1 MNFLEEET
9 SQSNKKAN
17 KLNTNKMPKEI
28 SSSFVTSPSSSPSP
42 SSSSSP
48 SSSPSPSS
56 SSSPSSSP
64 SPSSSSFSFSS
75 FFDFKTIL
83 ILFLF
88 AFLLL
93 ILLGINIFTI
103 LGNSVNNLSDVLGP
117 FIKNFMKA
125 LGYSTGTVINT
136 SADTVSDV
144 AKTSIDIAEGSV
156 QNIGNLLISA
166 SGETQTPGA
175 STPAPPAPPA
185 KSLEETVQK
194 NTPKTSEPNPDN
206 SSNPIQKPISAD
218 KSSWCLVGEY
228 QNKRGC
234 VPVTESDKCLSGQI
248 FPNQAMCLNPTLTP

>member
-9 SQSNKKAN
+9 SKPKSKQD
-17 KLNTNKMPKEI
+17 MPKP
-28 SSSFVTSPSSSPSP
+28 TSPSVSPSN
-42 SSSSSP
+42 SP
-48 SSSPSPSS
+48 SNSPST
-56 SSSPSSSP
+56 
-64 SPSSSSFSFSS
+64 SFS
-75 FFDFKTIL
+75 FDFKTIL
-83 ILFLF
+83 ILFLS

-93 ILLGINIFTI
+93 ILVGINIFTI
-103 LGNSVNNLSDVLGP
+103 LGNSVNNLSEVLGP

-136 SADTVSDV
+136 TSDTVSDV

-166 SGETQTPGA
+166 SGETEKPEKIEK
-175 STPAPPAPPA
+175 P

-194 NTPKTSEPNPDN
+194 NVKPPSSEPIPDN
-206 SSNPIQKPISAD
+206 STNPIQKPISSD
-218 KSSWCLVGEY
+218 KSNWCLVGEY